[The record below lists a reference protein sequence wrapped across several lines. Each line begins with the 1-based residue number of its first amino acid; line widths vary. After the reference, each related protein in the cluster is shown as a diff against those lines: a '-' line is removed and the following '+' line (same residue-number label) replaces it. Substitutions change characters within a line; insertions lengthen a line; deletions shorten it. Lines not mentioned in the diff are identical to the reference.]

1 MRVRRC
7 TSNTSCVQ
15 FLPVDEQLAVI
26 RRGVVDLVDEQDLK
40 DRLEKSR
47 RSGTPLRVK
56 FGIDPSSPDIHLGH
70 TVPLRKLRDFQRLG
84 HTVIVLWGT
93 ATAMVGDPTGRN
105 KTRPALTREQVEANK
120 QTYRAQIGAV
130 LDVDQLEERENGEWF
145 LGQSFMDCVGLASRY
160 TVARMLERDDFTK
173 RYKGGLPISVHE
185 FLYPLLQGWDSVELK
200 ADVEIGG
207 TDQLFNL
214 LVGRDLQGQED
225 QAAQV
230 CLTMP
235 LLEGLDG
242 SQKMSKSLDN
252 YVGVAESASKQFGKL
267 MRVPNDLLEKYFTL
281 LTDVPKDDIDA
292 LLAKPLDAKFALAGA
307 VVAGYHGDAAAETAR
322 AEYDRIHREGGLP
335 DDLPEWRPD
344 ADTRRTE
351 AGGVQLPT
359 GLAASKLCASSSEAR
374 RLIQGRG
381 VRVNG
386 EVVADVKAEFGPG
399 DYVVQVGKSRAARW
413 IIP

>member
-1 MRVRRC
+1 M
-7 TSNTSCVQ
+7 Q
-15 FLPVDEQLAVI
+15 FPPVEEQLAAI
-26 RRGVVDLVDEQDLK
+26 QRGAVDLVDVPDLK
-40 DRLEKSR
+40 KRLAQSR
-47 RSGTPLRVK
+47 ESGKPLRIK

-105 KTRPALTREQVEANK
+105 KTRPALTKEQVEANK

-130 LDVDQLEERENGEWF
+130 LDIDNIEERENGEWF
-145 LGQSFMDCVGLASRY
+145 HGQSFMDCVGLASRY

-214 LVGRDLQGQED
+214 LVGRDLQGQEG
-225 QAAQV
+225 QAPQV

-242 SQKMSKSLDN
+242 SQKMSKSLGN
-252 YVGVAESASKQFGKL
+252 YVGVAETASKQFGKL
-267 MRVPNDLLEKYFTL
+267 MKTPNDLLEKYFTL
-281 LTDVPKDDIDA
+281 LTDTAPERVQELVA
-292 LLAKPLDAKFALAGA
+292 NPLEAKFALAAA
-307 VVAGYHGDAAAETAR
+307 VVSGYHGDEAAAAAR
-322 AEYDRIHREGGLP
+322 AEYDRVHKDGGVP

-344 ADTRRTE
+344 ESTRRNDE
-351 AGGVQLPT
+351 GAIALPT
-359 GLAASKLCASSSEAR
+359 AIAASKLASSSSEAR

-381 VRVNG
+381 VRLDGV
-386 EVVADVKAEFGPG
+386 VVADVKAAVGAG
-399 DYVVQVGKSRAARW
+399 TYVVQVGKSRAARW
-413 IIP
+413 IID

>member
-1 MRVRRC
+1 M
-7 TSNTSCVQ
+7 Q
-15 FLPVDEQLAVI
+15 FPPVDEQLAVI

-40 DRLEKSR
+40 TRLEKSR
-47 RSGTPLRVK
+47 ASGTPLRVK

-386 EVVADVKAEFGPG
+386 QVVADVKAEFGPG

-413 IIP
+413 IIL